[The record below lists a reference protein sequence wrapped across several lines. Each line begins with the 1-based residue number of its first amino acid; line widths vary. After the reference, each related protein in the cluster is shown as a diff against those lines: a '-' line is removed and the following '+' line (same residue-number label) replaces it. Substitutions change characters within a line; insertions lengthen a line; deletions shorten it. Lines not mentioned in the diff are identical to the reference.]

1 MELKRI
7 LECPKFQFKSL
18 WIEKWKVISKS
29 QVLRYEKSQF
39 FFTKFLWEKSHILH
53 LLHIGFGIIG
63 IGKYEKCHMASM
75 KNVIL
80 VFYRYRLLR
89 KLSVPGGF
97 ISIGQYEKRLRI
109 SHLLGIGHICLMP
122 IFFAR

>member
-1 MELKRI
+1 MI
-7 LECPKFQFKSL
+7 P
-18 WIEKWKVISKS
+18 KS

-80 VFYRYRLLR
+80 VFYQYRPIR
-89 KLSVPGGF
+89 KLNLSVL
-97 ISIGQYEKRLRI
+97 IGIGRYEKKLIDRT
-109 SHLLGIGHICLMP
+109 LLSNHIFE
-122 IFFAR
+122 I